1 MMRFL
6 VGPNHRRLLPATVF
20 GGASFLVLGDLVAR
34 TIVSPRELPIGVVT
48 SFVGAIFF
56 LAIFYRARKRP

>member
-1 MMRFL
+1 MK
-6 VGPNHRRLLPATVF
+6 LLPATIF
-20 GGASFLVLGDLVAR
+20 AGASFLMVADLVSR

-56 LAIFYRARKRP
+56 LLIFYQSRKRG